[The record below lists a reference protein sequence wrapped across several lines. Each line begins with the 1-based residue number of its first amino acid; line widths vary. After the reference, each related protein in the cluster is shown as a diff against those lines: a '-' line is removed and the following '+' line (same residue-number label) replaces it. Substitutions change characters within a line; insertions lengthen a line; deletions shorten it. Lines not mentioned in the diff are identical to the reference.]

1 MHYENLALAL
11 GYALFYVDLSFQI
24 RRLLKT
30 RSSRDV
36 STQGVAIRLAA
47 AILFQLKYIAVADL
61 PLIAG
66 GLVYTILVAIYAL
79 LAFRYRNKSKYLA

>member
-1 MHYENLALAL
+1 MQFENIALAG
-11 GYALFYVDLSFQI
+11 GYGLFYVDLVFQI

-36 STQGVAIRLAA
+36 STDGVAVRLVAA
-47 AILFQLKYIAVADL
+47 VLFQLKYFSVHDA

-66 GLVYTILVAIYAL
+66 GLIYTILVAIYAL
-79 LAFRYRNKSKYLA
+79 LAFRFKRSK